1 MEPRRRAGSAA
12 FNDGSYAIA
21 ADIWS
26 GALDDGRSD
35 ETSRDN
41 HQKEG
46 TDPTP
51 GRLCEALS
59 RTAGAI
65 VAARTRKWDRAQD
78 RARRA
83 LAGLDASPSPDGLE
97 LAPLRAYAAVLRSD
111 PAVVERRR
119 PSPIFEDGTQIRRSD
134 LGFEA
139 TAVAARAL
147 ARARGDDI
155 ERGIGYAKED
165 VANAVVS
172 SPFVALVFD
181 YVRDSE
187 HRGLVVE
194 RLSQHADRRQAK
206 DDDVAGLFDP
216 P

>member
-12 FNDGSYAIA
+12 FNDGAYAIA

-26 GALDDGRSD
+26 GAPEDDQSD
-35 ETSRDN
+35 ETSWDDHRGGEADR
-41 HQKEG
+41 
-46 TDPTP
+46 TP
-51 GRLCEALS
+51 GGLCEVLS
-59 RTAGAI
+59 RVAGAI
-65 VAARTRKWDRAQD
+65 LAARTRDWESARD

-83 LAGLDASPSPDGLE
+83 LTGLDASPSPGGTE
-97 LAPLRAYAAVLRSD
+97 LAPLRAYAATLRTD

-119 PSPIFEDGTQIRRSD
+119 PSSILEDGTQITWSD

-147 ARARGDDI
+147 AGARGDDI
-155 ERGIGYAKED
+155 ERGIGYAQED

-181 YVRDSE
+181 YVRDSD
-187 HRGLVVE
+187 HRALVVE

-206 DDDVAGLFDP
+206 DDGVAGLFDP
-216 P
+216 S